1 MKIKKIFILALFF
14 PSIFL
19 ISQELDQKYL
29 DSLPEDMRKDIL
41 EQVDERDE
49 LDEPVYRNDSSQLKK
64 VPEDE
69 EDSEDKLKVFGE
81 EFFSTYQSTFM
92 PINEPNFD
100 SEYILDY
107 GDVLKIQ
114 LIGIKNSNDS
124 YEVLRS
130 GALNIPDIDLLVLLP
145 NISN

>member
-29 DSLPEDMRKDIL
+29 DSLPDDMRRDIL

-64 VPEDE
+64 
-69 EDSEDKLKVFGE
+69 KK
-81 EFFSTYQSTFM
+81 
-92 PINEPNFD
+92 
-100 SEYILDY
+100 
-107 GDVLKIQ
+107 
-114 LIGIKNSNDS
+114 
-124 YEVLRS
+124 
-130 GALNIPDIDLLVLLP
+130 
-145 NISN
+145 